1 MLVELGLGLLEQRHK
16 AVLEVLG
23 GASVTDVA
31 CRRVAR
37 QTLHD
42 WPRRYEEARRSRD
55 SRTPSSSHVC
65 DHEEPQPP

>member
-23 GASVTDVA
+23 GATVTDVA

-42 WPRRYEEARRSRD
+42 WPRRYEEARD
-55 SRTPSSSHVC
+55 PGTLGFPSSSHVC
-65 DHEEPQPP
+65 DQEEPQPP

>member
-16 AVLEVLG
+16 GVLEVLG

-42 WPRRYEEARRSRD
+42 WPRRYKEARDPGLSD
-55 SRTPSSSHVC
+55 
-65 DHEEPQPP
+65 PQLQPRM